1 MPLAALLNRVC
12 DIWGTTH
19 GDPET
24 EDSLDVE
31 GIVYAGVPCR
41 VDSVLYRRSYEDPS
55 SGGSQG
61 TKRAVIFIQDP
72 RLAYPENFDENN
84 WIVENGIRYN
94 IITID
99 EVDDRFTMHHYEVN
113 CEAGRVVR

>member
-12 DIWGTTH
+12 DIWGTTY

-24 EDSLDVE
+24 ENSADIE
-31 GIVYAGVPCR
+31 HIVYAAVPCR

-55 SGGSQG
+55 SGGAQG

-99 EVDDRFTMHHYEVN
+99 EVDDRFTLHHYEVN

>member
-12 DIWGTTH
+12 DIWGTTNS
-19 GDPET
+19 DPET
-24 EDSLDVE
+24 ENSIDVE
-31 GIVYAGVPCR
+31 GIVYAAVPCR
-41 VDSVLYRRSYEDPS
+41 VDSVLYRRSYEES
-55 SGGSQG
+55 GSGGMQG
-61 TKRAVIFIQDP
+61 VKRAVIFIQDP
-72 RLAYPENFDENN
+72 RLSYPENFDENN

-99 EVDDRFTMHHYEVN
+99 EVDDRFTMHHYEIN